1 MAKKSE
7 FRCSPGREKELAPT
21 GSLPSLNRLNF
32 ICRIPKLTIAAVS
45 FCLGLA
51 ESVEATPQFA
61 RSTGRSCISCH
72 VAPPKLNQWG
82 EAFRAR
88 GYRLPNDNKR
98 TPTVPFA
105 VWLTGRYEDR
115 SPGDL
120 QDFYVPKVEF
130 ISGGRLGDLPLS
142 YFIEWRVVSLDLRSN
157 GTLRDRGGRF
167 EDAFINWEIND
178 RNTLTVGQFRSLN
191 QYDVS
196 LRLSVSEPVVFSAS
210 LPGAPS
216 SNSRIQGLRGFAP
229 SGRSPGVTYT
239 LRSIEGPLP
248 SDGLF
253 HFVNVPFV
261 GELSLPLSE
270 EARREASFELEGPAK
285 GVFLETFYRRNLNSV
300 GAHAFI
306 GDDRFLLTGVGRFN
320 YKDLYFTAAA
330 GIDDAAGRRARGRY
344 SFEAEY
350 LLSQFDAIRPGI
362 GFRVEQITHAGR
374 DPACIPYFILSG
386 PHTDNYN
393 LLLQVEGRFQ
403 GNSTGVFVDLST
415 FF

>member
-1 MAKKSE
+1 MSRNTAISRASVHHLTE
-7 FRCSPGREKELAPT
+7 IRLLRRSFVWPIAATSLCFGLAP
-21 GSLPSLNRLNF
+21 SL
-32 ICRIPKLTIAAVS
+32 
-45 FCLGLA
+45 
-51 ESVEATPQFA
+51 EATPQFA

-72 VAPPKLNQWG
+72 IAPPKLNQWG

-88 GYRLPNDNKR
+88 GYRLPDDAKSR
-98 TPTVPFA
+98 PTVPFA

-120 QDFYVPKVEF
+120 QEFYLPKVEL
-130 ISGGRLGDLPLS
+130 ISGGRIGDLPLS
-142 YFIEWRVVSLDLRSN
+142 YFVEWRVVSLDLRSN

-178 RNTLTVGQFRSLN
+178 RNALTVGQFRSLN

-229 SGRSPGVTYT
+229 SGRSPGLTYT
-239 LRSIEGPLP
+239 LRSIDGPLA

-285 GVFLETFYRRNLNSV
+285 GVFLETFYRRKLNSNRRTCL
-300 GAHAFI
+300 H
-306 GDDRFLLTGVGRFN
+306 RGRPFPSHR
-320 YKDLYFTAAA
+320 
-330 GIDDAAGRRARGRY
+330 RRALQLQRPLPHSSGWNRRRGGP
-344 SFEAEY
+344 SF
-350 LLSQFDAIRPGI
+350 SRPIQFRSRILTESIRCDS
-362 GFRVEQITHAGR
+362 AGDR
-374 DPACIPYFILSG
+374 ISRGANHPCG
-386 PHTDNYN
+386 T
-393 LLLQVEGRFQ
+393 
-403 GNSTGVFVDLST
+403 
-415 FF
+415 

>member
-1 MAKKSE
+1 MELMSRNTAISRASVQRLAVLLLLRRLRRS
-7 FRCSPGREKELAPT
+7 FLWPIAATSLCFGLAP
-21 GSLPSLNRLNF
+21 RL
-32 ICRIPKLTIAAVS
+32 
-45 FCLGLA
+45 
-51 ESVEATPQFA
+51 EATPQFA

-72 VAPPKLNQWG
+72 IAPPKLNQWG

-88 GYRLPNDNKR
+88 GYRLPDDAKLR
-98 TPTVPFA
+98 STVPFA

-115 SPGDL
+115 SPGDIQKSYL
-120 QDFYVPKVEF
+120 PKVEL
-130 ISGGRLGDLPLS
+130 ISGGAIGDLPLS
-142 YFIEWRVVSLDLRSN
+142 YFVEWRVVSLDLRSN

-167 EDAFINWEIND
+167 EDALINWAIND
-178 RNTLTVGQFRSLN
+178 RNALTVGQFRSLN

-196 LRLSVSEPVVFSAS
+196 LRLSVSEPVVFSTS

-229 SGRSPGVTYT
+229 SGRSPGLTYA
-239 LRSIEGPLP
+239 LRSIDGPLA

-270 EARREASFELEGPAK
+270 EARREASFELEGPPK
-285 GVFLETFYRRNLNSV
+285 GVFLETFYRRKLNSV

-306 GDDRFLLTGVGRFN
+306 GDDRFLFTGVGRFN
-320 YKDLYFTAAA
+320 YKDLYVTAAA
-330 GIDDAAGRRARGRY
+330 GTDDAAGRPSRGRY

-350 LLSQFDAIRPGI
+350 VLSQFHAIRPGI
-362 GFRVEQITHAGR
+362 GFRVEQITRAAR
-374 DPACIPYFILSG
+374 DPAYIPYFILSG
-386 PHTDNYN
+386 PHTDKYS

-403 GNSTGVFVDLST
+403 DNSTGLFIDLSA